1 VKRKNLLV
9 IPVFIPH
16 QGCPQNCL
24 FCNQVSISGQKFSSQ
39 DDIEL
44 VQSTV
49 DLWLG
54 RCARQNHTEVAFY
67 GGSFTCLTKERQ
79 RSLLDAV
86 QPYIESGEVHSIRLS
101 TRPDCINDDICTFL
115 KEYGVRTVE
124 LGVQSLDDVVLQA
137 AWRGHSAADSF
148 QAVRIIQNAGITLGI
163 QLMPGL
169 PQETT
174 RSWMK
179 TVKEVLRLQPDC
191 VRIYPTLVI
200 GGSGLAS
207 AYAAGT
213 YKPMSM
219 NRAIGLCCW
228 AKERFEAA
236 GITILRVGLQASD
249 TLEEQ
254 LLAGP
259 YHPSFG
265 EMVTARHWFRRC
277 REILAVAPENTQIVF
292 RISNRDVSAF
302 VGPKR
307 ANIIRM
313 EQLMQQDTKNRSFT
327 FTTDTTLVR
336 GTLKYAIA

>member
-1 VKRKNLLV
+1 MLV

-24 FCNQVSISGQKFSSQ
+24 FCNQVSISGQKISSQ

-49 DLWLG
+49 SLWLG
-54 RCARQNHTEVAFY
+54 RCARQKQTEVAFY
-67 GGSFTCLTKERQ
+67 GGSFTCLEKERQ

-86 QPYIESGEVHSIRLS
+86 QQYIMAGEVRSVRLS
-101 TRPDCINDDICTFL
+101 TRPDCIDADICVFL
-115 KEYGVRTVE
+115 KEYGVSTVE
-124 LGVQSLDDVVLQA
+124 LGVQSLDNRVLQA

-148 QAVRIIQNAGITLGI
+148 RAARMLQDAGFKLGI

-174 RSWMK
+174 CSWMQ
-179 TVKEVLRLQPDC
+179 TVKAVARLRPDY

-207 AYAAGT
+207 DYSNAIYV
-213 YKPMSM
+213 PMSM
-219 NRAIGLCCW
+219 NRAIALCCR
-228 AKERFEAA
+228 AKEIFDRA
-236 GITILRVGLQASD
+236 GIKILRMGLQASE

-259 YHPSFG
+259 YHPAFG
-265 EMVTARHWFRRC
+265 EMVIARHWFRRC
-277 REILAVAPENTQIVF
+277 RKVLAAAPENSQLLI
-292 RISNRDVSAF
+292 RISDRDISAF

-307 ANIIRM
+307 ANIIRL
-313 EQLMQQDTKNRSFT
+313 EKIMQQDTKNRSFT
-327 FTTDTTLVR
+327 LKTDITLAR

>member
-1 VKRKNLLV
+1 MLV

-24 FCNQVSISGQKFSSQ
+24 FCNQVSISGQKISSQ

-49 DLWLG
+49 SLWLG
-54 RCARQNHTEVAFY
+54 RCARQKHTEVAFY
-67 GGSFTCLTKERQ
+67 GGSFTCLDKERQ
-79 RSLLDAV
+79 RSLLGAV
-86 QPYIESGEVHSIRLS
+86 QPYIKAGVVQSIRLS
-101 TRPDCINDDICTFL
+101 TRPDCIDDDVCAFL

-124 LGVQSLDDVVLQA
+124 LGVQSLDDRVLQA

-148 QAVRIIQNAGITLGI
+148 RAVRTIQKAGIKLGI

-169 PQETT
+169 PLETT
-174 RSWMK
+174 CSWMR
-179 TVKEVLRLQPDC
+179 TVKEVLHLQPDC

-207 AYAAGT
+207 D
-213 YKPMSM
+213 YKNGSYVPMSM
-219 NRAIGLCCW
+219 NRALALCCR
-228 AKERFEAA
+228 AKELFDVA
-236 GITILRVGLQASD
+236 GIKILRMGLQASE

-259 YHPSFG
+259 YHPAFG
-265 EMVTARHWFRRC
+265 EMVTARHWFRRV
-277 REILAVAPENTQIVF
+277 RRVLAAAPGSSQTIIQI
-292 RISNRDVSAF
+292 SDRDVSAF

-307 ANIIRM
+307 SNMIR
-313 EQLMQQDTKNRSFT
+313 LDKIMQQDTKNRSFT
-327 FTTDTTLVR
+327 LTTDPTLAR